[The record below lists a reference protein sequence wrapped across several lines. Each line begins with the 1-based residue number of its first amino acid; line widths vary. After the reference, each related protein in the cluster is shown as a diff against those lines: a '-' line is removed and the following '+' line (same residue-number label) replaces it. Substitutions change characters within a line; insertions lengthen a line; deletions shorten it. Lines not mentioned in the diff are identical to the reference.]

1 MYYIT
6 EKAKSQSFLQK
17 NSRESVSFPPREGRP
32 GAAVTFAKS
41 NKRGMFFFFGKA
53 WKERFSFHEK
63 HIRDGFNVTFSLVR
77 KSNQKRRFFCYFLRR
92 AKSNQKHAEG
102 LCPLDSRGR
111 FKARAVEF

>member
-1 MYYIT
+1 
-6 EKAKSQSFLQK
+6 
-17 NSRESVSFPPREGRP
+17 
-32 GAAVTFAKS
+32 
-41 NKRGMFFFFGKA
+41 MFFFFGKA

-111 FKARAVEF
+111 FKTRAVEF